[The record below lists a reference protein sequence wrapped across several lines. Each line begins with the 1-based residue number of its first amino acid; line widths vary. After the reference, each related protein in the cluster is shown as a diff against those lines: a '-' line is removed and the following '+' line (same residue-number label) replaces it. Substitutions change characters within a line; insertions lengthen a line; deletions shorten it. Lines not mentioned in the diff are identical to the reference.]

1 MLSPNS
7 TMAFKARITLGCV
20 AAVVSSACQS
30 VGLILQRK
38 SHLMQQDSPYSS
50 PYKRS
55 MWRFGFLLFICANIF
70 GSSIQIT
77 TLPIIILSPL
87 QSIGLIFNTL
97 FSTILLN
104 EVFTKFSFI
113 GTIFT
118 SLGAFL
124 LAMFG
129 SLPEAD
135 YSLDNF
141 IRLLQRS
148 QFIVWTAWNIMIV
161 LLLLLWI
168 VISTQRYASVSLP
181 ETLDD
186 DPELTNYSSEHV
198 SVDELNNEEYERFE
212 FPFVPKKTRWE
223 QLTNSINNVSKLLL
237 KRLKINIPSSAAKTI
252 RGLCFGGI
260 SGILSAYS
268 LLLAKSAIEILL
280 IAIFDS
286 WRGLDNPVI
295 WLVVLTFLLL
305 CLVQLMFLNLGLKS
319 VSTSVLYPLVF
330 CVYNITSI
338 GNGLIF
344 YDQWTILSRTQ
355 AIMIFLGT
363 ILVVFGV
370 FALSWRLDHSDK
382 VPPSVELNSSDD
394 DHGLDGINISPGASR
409 KKAKSHGSMNQIINQ
424 LASPLVNDQ
433 SQRFADRRR
442 TNDSLG
448 SMQWKS
454 FLKGATSSMKN
465 WENDPVHAI
474 PIDPEDTQQAIDSSE
489 YVSFGSPKASPS
501 VHSDINKSDV
511 SNGLG
516 ILSPLAKYS
525 FINYPMNKPST
536 PEGIANGERMGTQ
549 PYDSGNTFNYS
560 IGNNLSNERNHN
572 ERNHKDRYA
581 ELRDPQG
588 HSLHELGSN
597 RIDSHRAKRVL
608 SFEQKE
614 LLDQLKRGT

>member
-1 MLSPNS
+1 MLSPNF
-7 TMAFKARITLGCV
+7 TMAVEARITLGCV
-20 AAVVSSACQS
+20 AAVISSACQS

-38 SHLMQQDSPYSS
+38 SHLLQHDNSHSS
-50 PYKRS
+50 YKRS
-55 MWRFGFLLFICANIF
+55 LWRFGFLLFICANIF

-97 FSTILLN
+97 FSTFLLN
-104 EVFTKFSFI
+104 EVFTRFSFI

-118 SLGAFL
+118 SLGAFM

-135 YSLDNF
+135 YSLHNF
-141 IRLLQRS
+141 IRLLQRT
-148 QFIVWTAWNIMIV
+148 QFIVWTGWNIMVVLV
-161 LLLLLWI
+161 LLVWI
-168 VISTQRYASVSLP
+168 ACSMQRCGSLSLP
-181 ETLDD
+181 ENLDD
-186 DPELTNYSSEHV
+186 DPETTAYSSEHV

-212 FPFVPKKTRWE
+212 FPFVPRKTRWE
-223 QLTNSINNVSKLLL
+223 KVINTVNNLMAVLF
-237 KRLKINIPSSAAKTI
+237 KRMKINLPSCYVTTV

-286 WRGLDNPVI
+286 WKGLNNPVI

-305 CLVQLMFLNLGLKS
+305 CLIQLVFLNLGLKS

-344 YDQWTILSRTQ
+344 YDQWAIVSRTQ

-363 ILVVFGV
+363 ILVVCGV
-370 FALSWRLDHSDK
+370 FALSWRLDHSDQL
-382 VPPSVELNSSDD
+382 SSTVELNLNEGDEGTDD
-394 DHGLDGINISPGASR
+394 FTISPGTSR
-409 KKAKSHGSMNQIINQ
+409 KKKAKSRGSMNQIINQ

-433 SQRFADRRR
+433 SQRFAGKDRRR

-454 FLKGATSSMKN
+454 FLKGATSSIKN
-465 WENDPVHAI
+465 WETDSVHEPSI
-474 PIDPEDTQQAIDSSE
+474 NPEDTQQAIDSSE

-501 VHSDINKSDV
+501 FHSDINKSEV

-516 ILSPLAKYS
+516 ILSPLAKYK
-525 FINYPMNKPST
+525 FINYPLNRPST
-536 PEGIANGERMGTQ
+536 PEGVESGQRAGRQ
-549 PYDSGNTFNYS
+549 PYDSENTFNYS
-560 IGNNLSNERNHN
+560 ISNNTGSERT
-572 ERNHKDRYA
+572 HKDKYA
-581 ELRDPQG
+581 ELRESQSQNLHETGPSRLDPQRVG
-588 HSLHELGSN
+588 
-597 RIDSHRAKRVL
+597 RIL

-614 LLDQLKRGT
+614 LLDQLKGGT